1 MKVHIIQNKD
11 KNVRCELS
19 KRKNSRNI
27 RMRIDN
33 SGIVKVSLPYYTPYI
48 FAKKF
53 INDNIN
59 WIETKLNKIHLRQDS
74 YFYLGEKI
82 ELTKRVCTNIKK
94 VNYILNEKK
103 LIIEVN
109 NYSYL
114 AQDLYI
120 KWLKERAK
128 EYIPSRVKEFSLKY
142 GFEFNT
148 IKIKNMTSRWGSC
161 SSKKNLSFNLKLMY
175 FNSNIIDYVII
186 HELCH
191 LKEMN
196 HSNKFWGLVES
207 IIPNYKD
214 YKLQLNNFIHTK
226 P

>member
-1 MKVHIIQNKD
+1 MKIHIIQNKD
-11 KNVRCELS
+11 QNFRCELI

-53 INDNIN
+53 IKDNIG
-59 WIETKLNKIHLRQDS
+59 WIETKLGKIYSRKNQF
-74 YFYLGEKI
+74 FYLGQKI
-82 ELTKRVCTNIKK
+82 EFTKRVCTNSKYF
-94 VNYILNEKK
+94 NYILNENK
-103 LIIEVN
+103 LIIEVGS
-109 NYSYL
+109 YS
-114 AQDLYI
+114 QSDEDLYI
-120 KWLKERAK
+120 KWLKERAI
-128 EYIPSRVKEFSLKY
+128 EYIPSRVKELSLQF
-142 GFEFNT
+142 GFEFNN
-148 IKIKNMTSRWGSC
+148 IKIKNMSSRWGSC
-161 SSKKNLSFNLKLMY
+161 TSKKNLCFNLKLMY

-196 HSNKFWGLVES
+196 HSKKFWKLVEG
-207 IIPNYKD
+207 IIPNYRD
-214 YKLQLNNFIHTK
+214 YKQQLNNFIHTK